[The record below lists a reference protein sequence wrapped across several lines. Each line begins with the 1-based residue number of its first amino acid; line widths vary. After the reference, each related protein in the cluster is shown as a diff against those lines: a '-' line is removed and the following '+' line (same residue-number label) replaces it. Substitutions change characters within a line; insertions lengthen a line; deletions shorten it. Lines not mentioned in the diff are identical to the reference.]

1 MFVVESISTGKGIEP
16 KASAANLVRV
26 GGHATLDLRMEYA
39 FHPDW
44 TVLARVTNLFDRDYQ
59 LVDWY
64 NQPGREFGLNLRWQP
79 AR

>member
-1 MFVVESISTGKGIEP
+1 
-16 KASAANLVRV
+16 
-26 GGHATLDLRMEYA
+26 MEYA

-64 NQPGREFGLNLRWQP
+64 NQPGREFGVNVRWRP
-79 AR
+79 R

>member
-1 MFVVESISTGKGIEP
+1 M
-16 KASAANLVRV
+16 
-26 GGHATLDLRMEYA
+26 GGYATLDLRVEYA
-39 FHPDW
+39 LGSDW